1 MTNKETTD
9 KMTEVG
15 ILKWMIKEYEK
26 RGGGYSQIEALK
38 YAIRNSQAI
47 ESAEGELGF
56 NDMCDWL
63 EYAFYRK
70 GKLLHISDDDYRKI
84 VKVFEEH
91 FTPIL
96 ANAKLRI
103 EELKKEIEKYQCNT
117 GWAES
122 IRLGKELQSLKKK
135 NDELIVKNTKA
146 LKYLYEFRILKD
158 KLTVEKLVKIIEK
171 SIIDC
176 GSYEVFDI
184 AQALI
189 KDLEI

>member
-1 MTNKETTD
+1 MNYKAIAIGLLGKKKEHYFSDNYHEQNEKNLFNKMHSKAVD
-9 KMTEVG
+9 VVVG
-15 ILKWMIKEYEK
+15 L
-26 RGGGYSQIEALK
+26 LK
-38 YAIRNSQAI
+38 YKEAI
-47 ESAEGELGF
+47 ESAEGELDIISQAYCTKE
-56 NDMCDWL
+56 NENKELDTT
-63 EYAFYRK
+63 
-70 GKLLHISDDDYRKI
+70 LLLAIKKIIS
-84 VKVFEEH
+84 
-91 FTPIL
+91 PIL
-96 ANAKLRI
+96 AKAKLRI